1 MLGILD
7 FNKKKDK
14 VYINKKGILNGV
26 RVVNGLD
33 ESLTK
38 KIDPKEQETYFNRP
52 TDYKSKE
59 NVITIFGDES
69 VEELL
74 NFVLQNKDKSK
85 HVLVLICLSLNDL
98 FPEKTRKLFEKIRLE
113 NPEIYQNFKKK
124 YLKLLSR
131 VGNGKGVIQE
141 ELEREGLWEHTNFII
156 RIITRIKYLLSNK
169 K

>member
-1 MLGILD
+1 MLGRLD
-7 FNKKKDK
+7 FNKKNKI
-14 VYINKKGILNGV
+14 YINQEGLI
-26 RVVNGLD
+26 NGLRVRSGFD
-33 ESLTK
+33 KNLQ
-38 KIDPKEQETYFNRP
+38 KIDPKVQETYFNQP
-52 TDYKSKE
+52 SDYKSKD

-69 VEELL
+69 LDELL

-85 HVLVLICLSLNDL
+85 HVLGLICLSLNDL

-113 NPEIYQNFKKK
+113 NPEIYQSFKKSN
-124 YLKLLSR
+124 LNLLTK
-131 VGNGKGVIQE
+131 VGNVKGVIQE

>member
-14 VYINKKGILNGV
+14 VYINKQELLNGV
-26 RVVNGLD
+26 RVLNGLD

-52 TDYKSKE
+52 NDYKPKE

-69 VEELL
+69 VEDLL
-74 NFVLQNKDKSK
+74 NLVLQNKDKSK

-98 FPEKTRKLFEKIRLE
+98 FPNKTRELFEKIRID
-113 NPEIYQNFKKK
+113 NPDIYQNFKKN
-124 YLKLLSR
+124 YLKLLSS
-131 VGNGKGVIQE
+131 VGNVKGVIQE
-141 ELEREGLWEHTNFII
+141 ELEREGLWEHTPFII